1 MKKTILTL
9 LVALM
14 AVLPSWADGHADLTS
29 ISSFEGVQEVKLG
42 KEMIQMALASGMD
55 MGDQIEGLN
64 ADMLKNVDEM
74 SIYLTQN
81 AKIKPLIEACV
92 NEVKNNKSYE
102 TFASIINEDGTMG
115 IFAYTVEGGY
125 DELLMFIYSEQ
136 TGAMVMRLSG
146 QFTPEML
153 QSLVKS
159 AMSENE

>member
-64 ADMLKNVDEM
+64 ADVLKNVDEM

-81 AKIKPLIEACV
+81 AKIKPLIEARV

-102 TFASIINEDGTMG
+102 TFASIINEDG

-125 DELLMFIYSEQ
+125 DELLMLVYSEQ
-136 TGAMVMRLSG
+136 TGAMVMKLSG

>member
-9 LVALM
+9 LMALM

-64 ADMLKNVDEM
+64 ADVLKNVDEM
-74 SIYLTQN
+74 SIYLAQN

-115 IFAYTVEGGY
+115 YLCLY
-125 DELLMFIYSEQ
+125 
-136 TGAMVMRLSG
+136 R
-146 QFTPEML
+146 
-153 QSLVKS
+153 
-159 AMSENE
+159 